1 MAIGAPLKSSS
12 QGSTAKWDTKYEW
25 KAILLLALAFG
36 FVGVDR
42 FMIMPIFP
50 LMAKELNLDYSAIGI
65 IGGALSLAWG
75 ISSFFMGGLSD
86 KFGRKKVIVPSIIIF
101 SLLAGVSGVATGMMG
116 LVAIRALIGISEGAF
131 SPAGIVATVEA
142 SKPSRQGLN
151 IGFQQMAMPLFG
163 MALAPIF
170 VGWLLSI
177 GFHWRW
183 AFALVTVP
191 GIIVALLMAKVLRDP
206 KASEAAAH
214 SATHDATPHKFMDVF
229 KYRNVPLNIILVLGW
244 LAAEITLAILLPSYL
259 TDVLKLST
267 GQMIFV
273 LSAFGF
279 GATLGTVVLPGV
291 SDFIGRKPTAFIGGI
306 CCLVFIL
313 LLKAAGSHPGTLF
326 ALLFAVTFF
335 SQGLIGLTVGP
346 MAAESVPATLMTS
359 STGVTMGVGEIFGG
373 GLVPIIGGFVA
384 KHYGIQNI
392 FTICI
397 IGLIAGIVVS
407 LFVKETAP
415 RKVAAQ
421 KVKAELAEA

>member
-1 MAIGAPLKSSS
+1 MAVAPPPKSS
-12 QGSTAKWDTKYEW
+12 QQPTGKWDTNYEW

-86 KFGRKKVIVPSIIIF
+86 KFGRKKVIVPAIIIF

-116 LVAIRALIGISEGAF
+116 LVAIRALIGVSEGAF

-206 KASEAAAH
+206 KPSEAAAH
-214 SATHDATPHKFMDVF
+214 TANPDTTPHKFGDVF
-229 KYRNVPLNIILVLGW
+229 TYRNVPFNIIMVLGW

-259 TDVLKLST
+259 TDSLKLST

-306 CCLVFIL
+306 LCLVFVV
-313 LLKAAGSHPGTLF
+313 LLKSAGAHPGTLF

-346 MAAESVPATLMTS
+346 LAAEAVPATLMTS

-373 GLVPIIGGFVA
+373 GCVPILGGFVA
-384 KHYGIQNI
+384 KHYGIHNI
-392 FTICI
+392 FSICV
-397 IGLIAGIVVS
+397 IGLIVGIVVS

-421 KVKAELAEA
+421 QGKAELAEA